1 MRTRAAFLAGA
12 GSAAIVALGWSMG
25 AQAIAAQNAASNANS
40 NSNSSSNSSSNAS
53 SNTTAG
59 PKDGT
64 YDGGEVDTGRY
75 GTVGVKAVISGGKIT
90 DVVAYKLTDTDRKS
104 IMISEQVAPMLK
116 SEVISAQSAN
126 VSMIGGGTYTSAAYL
141 QSLQNALDQA
151 GFTG

>member
-25 AQAIAAQNAASNANS
+25 AQAIAAQTAASNANS
-40 NSNSSSNSSSNAS
+40 NGASNSSSNAS
-53 SNTTAG
+53 SNTTTG

-64 YDGGEVDTGRY
+64 YDGGEVDTGRF

-116 SEVISAQSAN
+116 SEVLSAQSAN

-141 QSLQNALDQA
+141 QSLQNALDKA